1 MRNSGKDMQIWNKL
15 SVGTK
20 TPNNHEL
27 NHFLYKIIMAKLQVA
42 IDLLTTEEALALA
55 AKVAP
60 YVDIIELGTP
70 LIKNMGSAVIT
81 AMKNAHPDKL
91 VFADLKTADA
101 GELEADIAFKA
112 GADLVTVMGAV
123 GDATIIGAVKAAKA
137 HGKGVV
143 VDTIGYP
150 DRVRRAQEVTKLGVE
165 FVELHAGL
173 DEQWAPGY
181 SIQVLIDEA
190 ARVGVPVSVAGG
202 VNINNVAAVV
212 KAGASVVVAGAAI
225 YGAEDPAAAAKALRE
240 AIDAA

>member
-1 MRNSGKDMQIWNKL
+1 
-15 SVGTK
+15 
-20 TPNNHEL
+20 
-27 NHFLYKIIMAKLQVA
+27 MAKLQVA
-42 IDLLTTEEALALA
+42 IDLLTTTEALALA

-70 LIKNMGSAVIT
+70 LIKNMGAAVIT

-91 VFADLKTADA
+91 VFADMKTADA
-101 GELEADIAFKA
+101 GELEAEIAFKA

-137 HGKGVV
+137 HGKGIV

-150 DRVRRAQEVTKLGVE
+150 DRVKRAQEVTKLGVE

-173 DEQWAPGY
+173 DEQWTAGY
-181 SIQVLIDEA
+181 SIQVLIDET

-202 VNINNVAAVV
+202 VNLENVAAVV
-212 KAGASVVVAGAAI
+212 KAGAAVIVAGAAI
-225 YGAEDPAAAAKALRE
+225 YGATDPAAAAKALRE

>member
-1 MRNSGKDMQIWNKL
+1 
-15 SVGTK
+15 
-20 TPNNHEL
+20 
-27 NHFLYKIIMAKLQVA
+27 MAKLQVA

-70 LIKNMGSAVIT
+70 LIKNMGAAVIT

-91 VFADLKTADA
+91 VFADMKTADA

-143 VDTIGYP
+143 VDTIGYA

-173 DEQWAPGY
+173 DEQWTPGY
-181 SIQVLIDEA
+181 SIQVLIDET

-202 VNINNVAAVV
+202 VNLENVAAVV
-212 KAGASVVVAGAAI
+212 KAGATVVVAGAAI

>member
-1 MRNSGKDMQIWNKL
+1 
-15 SVGTK
+15 
-20 TPNNHEL
+20 
-27 NHFLYKIIMAKLQVA
+27 MAKLQVA
-42 IDLLTTEEALALA
+42 IDLLTTEQALALA
-55 AKVAP
+55 AKVAS

-81 AMKNAHPDKL
+81 AMKAAHPDKL

-112 GADLVTVMGAV
+112 GADLVTVMGAA
-123 GDATIIGAVKAAKA
+123 GNATIIGAVKAARA

-150 DRVRRAQEVTKLGVE
+150 DRVKRAQEVTALGVE

-173 DEQWAPGY
+173 DEQWTAGY

-190 ARVGVPVSVAGG
+190 ARAGVPVSIAGG
-202 VNINNVAAVV
+202 VNIDNITAVIQ
-212 KAGASVVVAGAAI
+212 AGATVAVAGAAI
-225 YGAEDPAAAAKALRE
+225 YGAEDPAAAARALRE